1 MKKPCVCTYLGPI
14 IFYLLLDVYI
24 HCSGHVYSFY
34 WSATQLFLGLLLY
47 QNMMKNIAIIF
58 ENKNFKITGSDL
70 FLIVF
75 LGLMFKTV
83 TVLAIN

>member
-1 MKKPCVCTYLGPI
+1 
-14 IFYLLLDVYI
+14 
-24 HCSGHVYSFY
+24 
-34 WSATQLFLGLLLY
+34 
-47 QNMMKNIAIIF
+47 MMKNIAIIF